1 MKTDWLIVGAGYT
14 GAVLA
19 ERIASQCD
27 QQVIVI
33 DQRDHI
39 AGNAHDYY
47 DDHGILVHKYGPHIF
62 HTNSKRIWDYLSR
75 FTSWRPYF
83 HEARAIVE
91 GKSVPVPFN
100 LNSLDALFPRCMAER
115 LERRLVESYG
125 FGVKVPILRMLEHSD
140 NEVKELARY
149 INRNVFENYTVKQWG
164 LKPEELDP
172 SVTARIP
179 VYISRD
185 DRYFQDEYQ
194 ALPRLGYTEMFRRM
208 LAHPNIKL
216 FLKTK
221 YSDVADQIQ
230 YERMIYSGPID
241 EYFNY
246 IHGPLPYRSLRFDFR
261 HETMEGFY
269 QDAPQVNYPN
279 NHLFTRVVEYKRMN
293 PQLHSGTTLGYEYPE
308 PHEPGVNTPY
318 YPIPREENRV
328 LYERYLKETEKL
340 KGKVLFAGRLADYK
354 YYNMDQA
361 VGRAL
366 KVFEDVQSETEQAAC
381 GIEALV

>member
-47 DDHGILVHKYGPHIF
+47 DEHGILVHKYGPHIF

-149 INRNVFENYTVKQWG
+149 INRNVFEHYTVKQWG

-230 YERMIYSGPID
+230 YERMIYTGPID

-308 PHEPGVNTPY
+308 AHEPGVNTPY
-318 YPIPREENRV
+318 YPIPREENRA

-366 KVFEDVQSETEQAAC
+366 KVFEDVQSEIEQSAC
-381 GIEALV
+381 EIEALV